1 VMQAGKEAAEWAT
14 KTTIDGESA
23 VIADLEKKGMNIVK
37 ADQKAF
43 FEKAKPAVDKLFE
56 TDYPVTTWKEI
67 LSY

>member
-1 VMQAGKEAAEWAT
+1 MK
-14 KTTIDGESA
+14 
-23 VIADLEKKGMNIVK
+23 NVK